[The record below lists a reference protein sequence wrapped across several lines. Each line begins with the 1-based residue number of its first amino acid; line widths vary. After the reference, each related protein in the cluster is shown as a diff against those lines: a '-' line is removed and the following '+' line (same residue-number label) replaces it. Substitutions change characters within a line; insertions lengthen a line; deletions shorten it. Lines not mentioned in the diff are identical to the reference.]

1 MLLNRRI
8 GKLVWL
14 LLGYFLVGCTGAPA
28 IILPASGSA
37 EAINELLW
45 IVFGVSLI
53 AFLLIEGMLFFVVFK
68 FRSKNDHTGSSGLPN
83 QIEGNQPIEVAWTV
97 LPAIGLLIIFIIS
110 VGTLQ
115 TIVNR
120 PAPDSENPGVINVK
134 AIGHQWWWEFQYP
147 DLKIITASEMH
158 VPVNA
163 LVYVQVDSADVIHS
177 FWVPQMG
184 GKTDVI
190 PGHTN
195 LTWFQATE
203 LGTFVG
209 ECSEF
214 CGDQHANM
222 RMDLVVET
230 PEQYQAWVGLQRS
243 TPSMQLSGEE
253 AEGEELFLEGA
264 CSSCHTINGTE
275 AAGLSGPNLSHFGSR
290 KSIGGKVFENT
301 PENLAMW
308 LKDPSMVKMGVL
320 MPNLGLSTEQ
330 INALV
335 AFLDNLK

>member
-1 MLLNRRI
+1 MSLNRRI
-8 GKLVWL
+8 SKFSWI
-14 LLGYFLVGCTGAPA
+14 LLGAVLTGCQGAPA
-28 IILPASGSA
+28 ITSPASGSA
-37 EAINELLW
+37 KAIADLMW
-45 IVFGVSLI
+45 VVFGVSLVV
-53 AFLLIEGMLFFVVFK
+53 FLLIEGMLFFVVFK
-68 FRSKNDHTGSSGLPN
+68 FRSKKGKNDESSLPP
-83 QIEGNQPIEVAWTV
+83 QTEGNQKMEIAWTV

-110 VGTLQ
+110 IGTLQ

-120 PAPDSENPGVINVK
+120 PAPDASNPGVINVK

-147 DLKIITASEMH
+147 DLKIVTASEMH

-163 LVYVQVDSADVIHS
+163 VVYVQVDSADVIHS

-195 LTWFQATE
+195 LTWFQPTE

-214 CGDQHANM
+214 CGDEHTHM

-230 PEQYQAWVGLQRS
+230 PEQYQAWVDLQTS
-243 TPSMQLSGEE
+243 ALPQISGAA
-253 AEGEELFLEGA
+253 AEGEVLFLEGA
-264 CSSCHTINGTE
+264 CSSCHAINGTK
-275 AAGLSGPNLSHFGSR
+275 ASGLSGPNLTHFGSR
-290 KSIGGKVFENT
+290 KSIGGKVFENN
-301 PENLAMW
+301 PANLAIW
-308 LKDPSMVKMGVL
+308 LDDPTQVKPGVL
-320 MPNLGLSTEQ
+320 MPDLGLSTEQ

-335 AFLDNLK
+335 AYLDSLK

>member
-1 MLLNRRI
+1 MLLNRRV
-8 GKLVWL
+8 GKLVWTMIGFL
-14 LLGYFLVGCTGAPA
+14 LAGCIGAPA

-37 EAINELLW
+37 KAITELMW
-45 IVFGVSLI
+45 VVFGVSLVV
-53 AFLLIEGMLFFVVFK
+53 FLLIEGMLFFVVFR
-68 FRSKNDHTGSSGLPN
+68 FRSKKEQTDGSNLPK
-83 QIEGNQPIEVAWTV
+83 QTEGNQKMEIAWTV

-120 PAPDSENPGVINVK
+120 PAPDSANPGVINVK

-147 DLKIITASEMH
+147 DEKIITASEMH

-163 LVYVQVDSADVIHS
+163 VVYVQVDSADVIHS

-214 CGDQHANM
+214 CGDEHTHM

-230 PEQYQAWVGLQRS
+230 PEQYQAWVDLQKS
-243 TPSMQLSGEE
+243 ALPQLSGLA
-253 AEGEELFLEGA
+253 AEGEGMFMEGA
-264 CSSCHTINGTE
+264 CSSCHTINGTK
-275 AAGLSGPNLSHFGSR
+275 AAGMSGPNLSHFESR
-290 KSIGGKVFENT
+290 KSIGGKVLENN
-301 PENLAMW
+301 PENLALW
-308 LKDPSMVKMGVL
+308 LHDPSKVKPGVL

-335 AFLDNLK
+335 AFLDSLK